1 MVIGMLA
8 GVWFV
13 LFRLWVSGVVAC
25 DVCGVFGIWFSL
37 VVFVRADAC
46 VGVLFVRLF
55 AVLFV

>member
-1 MVIGMLA
+1 MGMLA

-25 DVCGVFGIWFSL
+25 DVCGVLVFGLGL
-37 VVFVRADAC
+37 VVFVRVDAC